1 MFTQT
6 VRPFLGAMLLL
17 TFGSLFSSTPVF
29 SQTQSFHP
37 AIRSVKGVSTLLDS
51 LSIQHLQVNISQPDR
66 NNMKFRIVVANPV
79 SRYITI
85 TIKKQNDVYFS
96 EMIAT
101 ANYENIYDLNQLEDG
116 NYQVQI
122 TGGKERILK
131 NISIHTSTQINREAL
146 VD

>member
-17 TFGSLFSSTPVF
+17 AFGSLFSSTPVF
-29 SQTQSFHP
+29 AQTQSFHP

-51 LSIQHLQVNISQPDR
+51 MSMQHLQVNISQPDK
-66 NNMKFRIVVANPV
+66 NNMKFRIAVSSPV
-79 SRYITI
+79 SHHITI

-101 ANYENIYDLNQLEDG
+101 ANYENVYDLNELEDG
-116 NYQVQI
+116 DYQVQI
-122 TGGKERILK
+122 IGGKERVLK
-131 NISIHTSTQINREAL
+131 TISIHTSTQISREAL

>member
-17 TFGSLFSSTPVF
+17 TFGSLFSSSSVF
-29 SQTQSFHP
+29 AQKQSFHST
-37 AIRSVKGVSTLLDS
+37 IRSVKEVNTLLDS
-51 LSIQHLQVNISQPDR
+51 MSMEHLQVNISQLDK
-66 NNMKFRIVVANPV
+66 NNMKFRIAVSNPL

-85 TIKKQNDVYFS
+85 TIKKQNDIYFS
-96 EMIAT
+96 EMIPT

-122 TGGKERILK
+122 VGGKERILK
-131 NISIHTSTQINREAL
+131 TISIHTSTQINREAL